1 MLDVRRLRILQHLAT
16 YGTVAATADVLQLT
30 APAISQQLAVLERE
44 AGVPVVE
51 KHGRTCA

>member
-16 YGTVAATADVLQLT
+16 YGTVAATAEALHLT

-51 KHGRTCA
+51 KQG